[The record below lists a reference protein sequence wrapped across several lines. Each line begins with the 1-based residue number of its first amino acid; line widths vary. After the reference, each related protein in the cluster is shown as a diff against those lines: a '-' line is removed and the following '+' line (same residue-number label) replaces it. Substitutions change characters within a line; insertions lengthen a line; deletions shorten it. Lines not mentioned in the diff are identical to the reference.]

1 MSLRRKD
8 SKRRKS
14 SLTKSHTH

>member
-14 SLTKSHTH
+14 SLAKSHTH